1 MDGRASPS
9 PQGAAEPT
17 DAGAVAGPSS
27 VAAGQAQ
34 TEGAAGPVKPG
45 GAKISCLACRAAK
58 RKCHT
63 PDVHTTCRRCVTHEL
78 VCEYQKHRRGR
89 RKKETSASAPADASP
104 SSLPTVPLQPPVYPP
119 LPQLPAKQAS
129 TYGSAPGTAQSH
141 ASQSPTGTG
150 ASTIQ
155 FSHVVREGDSSPFIA
170 GPSTAQPPPS
180 GSGSFGL
187 LRSNY
192 PDPLQAGVLNELD
205 VFELFNYYFE
215 NLNLVVAIL
224 DPRLHTPNYCQQKS
238 ALLFSAV
245 LCVTAKIL
253 RPDAYSACLAIA
265 NKLVGQ
271 AVEYGLCSVEVVQAI
286 NLLTHWKKADDA
298 TSWRKVGYAIRMA
311 QELRLNV
318 RASRPLPAEEMQ
330 ARGILNRERAWLN
343 LIIADYHL
351 AIHHS
356 LPRMISEEDIDDP
369 AEWLAEHPH
378 LPTPGESSLPPWIIF
393 SRMCRLYADLL
404 AAMNGDPSNLRSLKW
419 IEHDWHR
426 WRAKWLDRPD
436 FLPPQVSTIRLC
448 DALFAFHLAE
458 YRLLYNYRY
467 RAKDQV
473 VNVDVPSDLTIAFCG
488 CVDAAVGL
496 ANVFQDHFVRPGYLP
511 FCFNLAYVALAICSI
526 WLVKN
531 IATMSQSDRER
542 VVRTLSDIQ
551 VAVEAASRSSDDMPA
566 YMHRLLTHLLSTL
579 SPATQLSSLAAS
591 QNASTLTQPV
601 SQDAQDYPSS
611 GSNSSWSLSSAQQI
625 IQDNLHHHH
634 PHPALPPQQEQQPF
648 ASTSTATLPQ
658 QEQADASVFAGLDAL
673 PMHEDMLFPAADD
686 DIWRLLFPVTG
697 DTAMQ

>member
-1 MDGRASPS
+1 MDARASPS

-34 TEGAAGPVKPG
+34 ADGVAGPAKPG

-78 VCEYQKHRRGR
+78 FCEYQKHRRGR
-89 RKKETSASAPADASP
+89 RKKETSSSAPTDASP
-104 SSLPTVPLQPPVYPP
+104 SSLPAVPLQPPVYPP
-119 LPQLPAKQAS
+119 LLHLPAKQAS
-129 TYGSAPGTAQSH
+129 TYGSAQGRAQSH
-141 ASQSPTGTG
+141 ASQSPAGTG

-155 FSHVVREGDSSPFIA
+155 FSHVVREGDSSPTIPILSKLA
-170 GPSTAQPPPS
+170 
-180 GSGSFGL
+180 
-187 LRSNY
+187 
-192 PDPLQAGVLNELD
+192 
-205 VFELFNYYFE
+205 YFE
-215 NLNLVVAIL
+215 NLNLVVAIP

-286 NLLTHWKKADDA
+286 NLLTHRKKADDA
-298 TSWRKVGYAIRMA
+298 TTWRKVGYAIRMA

-318 RASRPLPAEEMQ
+318 RASRPLPADEVQ
-330 ARGILNRERAWLN
+330 AREILNRERAWLN

-356 LPRMISEEDIDDP
+356 LPRMIAEEDIDDP

-378 LPTPGESSLPPWIIF
+378 HPTPGESSLPPWCTF

-458 YRLLYNYRY
+458 YRLL
-467 RAKDQV
+467 
-473 VNVDVPSDLTIAFCG
+473 
-488 CVDAAVGL
+488 
-496 ANVFQDHFVRPGYLP
+496 
-511 FCFNLAYVALAICSI
+511 
-526 WLVKN
+526 
-531 IATMSQSDRER
+531 
-542 VVRTLSDIQ
+542 
-551 VAVEAASRSSDDMPA
+551 
-566 YMHRLLTHLLSTL
+566 
-579 SPATQLSSLAAS
+579 
-591 QNASTLTQPV
+591 
-601 SQDAQDYPSS
+601 
-611 GSNSSWSLSSAQQI
+611 
-625 IQDNLHHHH
+625 
-634 PHPALPPQQEQQPF
+634 
-648 ASTSTATLPQ
+648 
-658 QEQADASVFAGLDAL
+658 
-673 PMHEDMLFPAADD
+673 
-686 DIWRLLFPVTG
+686 
-697 DTAMQ
+697 

>member
-1 MDGRASPS
+1 MDATPS
-9 PQGAAEPT
+9 PQGAAAQT
-17 DAGAVAGPSS
+17 DAGAEAGPSN
-27 VAAGQAQ
+27 ATGGRGQ
-34 TEGAAGPVKPG
+34 TEGLAGPVKLG

-89 RKKETSASAPADASP
+89 RKKDATVPVSDDASP
-104 SSLPTVPLQPPVYPP
+104 SLPALLPPQPPVYPP
-119 LPQLPAKQAS
+119 PPVPPARQAQTS
-129 TYGSAPGTAQSH
+129 GSARGTSQSH
-141 ASQSPTGTG
+141 ASQSPAASG
-150 ASTIQ
+150 AMSIQ

-170 GPSTAQPPPS
+170 GPSRAQPPPS

-187 LRSNY
+187 LRRDY

-224 DPRLHTPNYCQQKS
+224 DPRLHTPSYCQQKS

-245 LCVTAKIL
+245 LCVTAKIF

-265 NKLVGQ
+265 NKLIGQ

-311 QELRLNV
+311 YELRLNV
-318 RASRPLPAEEMQ
+318 NARPLPTDELQ
-330 ARGILNRERAWLN
+330 AREVLNRERTWLN
-343 LIIADYHL
+343 LVIADYHL

-369 AEWLAEHPH
+369 AQWLAEHPH
-378 LPTPGESSLPPWIIF
+378 LPTPGESSIPPWITF

-426 WRAKWLDRPD
+426 WRAKWLDRTD
-436 FLPPQVSTIRLC
+436 FLQPQVSTIRLC

-467 RAKDQV
+467 RAKDQA
-473 VNVDVPSDLTIAFCG
+473 VNVDVPSDFTIAFCG

-496 ANVFQDHFVRPGYLP
+496 AVVFQDHFVRPGYLP

-531 IATMSQSDRER
+531 ISTMSQSDRER

-551 VAVEAASRSSDDMPA
+551 AAVEAASRSSDDMPA

-579 SPATQLSSLAAS
+579 SPATQLSSLATSQTASTSVHAAS
-591 QNASTLTQPV
+591 QP
-601 SQDAQDYPSS
+601 AQDYPSS

-625 IQDNLHHHH
+625 IQDNLHPHH
-634 PHPALPPQQEQQPF
+634 PHPAPPPLQQDQQPF
-648 ASTSTATLPQ
+648 VSTSTATLPQ
-658 QEQADASVFAGLDAL
+658 QEQTDANVFAGLDAL

-697 DTAMQ
+697 DTVMQ